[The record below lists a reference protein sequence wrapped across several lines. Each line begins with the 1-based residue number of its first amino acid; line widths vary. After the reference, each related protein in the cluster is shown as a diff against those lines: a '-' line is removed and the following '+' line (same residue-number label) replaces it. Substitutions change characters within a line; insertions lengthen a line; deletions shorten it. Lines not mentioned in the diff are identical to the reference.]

1 MNSGNILEKLPDV
14 AHATKVLTSLQ
25 DSLKVELDTRSA
37 RFRSMYE
44 LAIKA
49 VNEGSLTPAQ
59 QAAKEQ
65 ELSQEQ
71 TALQKFQADA
81 DGLIALRRQML
92 MAPVMKKLEDAVK
105 AVGKENGYAF
115 IFDQATGSMLFASDS
130 DDVTALVSA
139 KLGI

>member
-1 MNSGNILEKLPDV
+1 MCIRDR
-14 AHATKVLTSLQ
+14 